1 MKTSYDV
8 SFLNSSKNPRQ
19 DNWIGQP
26 FVLSYLLSEPGTNF
40 MFRYQPYSLNHSRI
54 TKDQIYAARKVEK
67 EGDRVGTYED
77 GIVRRDHRG
86 IKQTERPRVEVHRV
100 LEAITQHGFQAT
112 LEDAEAIVDSL
123 LFVEKHTK
131 ETGSE
136 YERTFAEIDI
146 IDKFVNPVIM
156 RNNIRG
162 SRAEHIKDTVLHIY
176 RIFSLDTKRRG
187 QVSLLETMQR
197 IEETSEAIR
206 MGQYIL
212 NQMDI
217 MNDAIKGGYSLG
229 LRDSDHEGTE
239 KGNYVN
245 SDKADKYVSMN
256 EVLLAIRQRENIGH
270 KQPGY
275 KNGAPSLTQFES
287 ILLEDALKGVKPDI
301 HAKEYLPTVNVE
313 KKITLE
319 GHEQVGSLS
328 DSKHALEGHIIEDDT
343 LYAYGVSQLSAGL
356 LDTLNIAWLGRGKE
370 ARLPDD
376 TFADLGRN
384 KEIRSEN
391 FTFAEMQKSAGARID
406 TSNILADDKKAMES
420 RITTGDEKLAGHH
433 GRDAGKGD
441 YNKVALFDEKVAKD
455 SANNQPYFF
464 IDEIVNKEAWLY
476 DDFFYVDEKIDKD
489 ARITEQDITFI
500 DKQKSFDGWVIK
512 DNILRLD
519 LLPVDAWIIEDPT
532 TKVDKMEKVA
542 WIVNDIVTTNLMIDE
557 KIDGGAWI
565 EQRFHYFDLVKKDA
579 RPEQDLI
586 ERLEKVSMA
595 AWIRHMVR
603 MVSRREKASLLGKHW
618 QSVSKNFREAYE
630 IEENIRQQI
639 STLMDKEAK
648 AGRVIDDVE
657 KVIKES
663 KPALIIQELMA
674 DEVRL
679 DGMFTKILELSDRP
693 DAFSSAVQKVLL
705 SPEQERRS
713 FTLTEMNF
721 GDRETQ
727 LALVEELINAND
739 DTGDNGRDAMIVEGH
754 FLIQDQS
761 DWEDI
766 WNKRVTGVDILD
778 PPDSDFDY
786 SKLASQVYNLDTGVP
801 YKPMSPTNVADVRVR
816 TPLHHPMPEH
826 FDIGID
832 DSRELIVDNQ
842 IFRDV
847 VLAIESLKFRNK
859 LRYAG
864 MPAEKA
870 MRDLF
875 SKLFSWIQEAN
886 PDSAEYK
893 RMFRF
898 ARWYAESAVLRLS
911 EHILH
916 RVYNSWVSE
925 MNKGT
930 GLGTKYSQKGWFYFA
945 PAYAMQT
952 QSTKSVLSFE
962 KENYIDGQIILMGYF
977 DNPLSQGTM
986 ELRVDGEVVD
996 TWNTKGAF
1004 KRVIE
1009 LEQGSHNYDIVFTGD
1024 SGTVSLSRIEITG
1037 CEFVS
1042 AHTTSDDSNTNGLKA
1057 IQTLIDMLLSYFE
1070 LHHGD
1075 DKIKGTMEVKQ
1086 RRVWNTQT

>member
-54 TKDQIYAARKVEK
+54 SKEQTYAARKVEK

-100 LEAITQHGFQAT
+100 LEAITQHGFKAT
-112 LEDAEAIVDSL
+112 LEDAEALVDSL
-123 LFVEKHTK
+123 LFVDKHVK

-136 YERTFAEIDI
+136 YERTFSEVDI

-156 RNNIRG
+156 RSNIRG
-162 SRAEHIKDTVLHIY
+162 SRAEHVKDTVLHIY
-176 RIFSLDTKRRG
+176 RIFSLDTERRG
-187 QVSLLETMQR
+187 KVSLLETMHR
-197 IEETSEAIR
+197 MEETSEAIR

-212 NQMDI
+212 NYMDLI
-217 MNDAIKGGYSLG
+217 HNGITNGVSLG
-229 LRDSDHEGTE
+229 LRDDNHDGTK
-239 KGNYVN
+239 KGHYIN
-245 SDKADKYVSMN
+245 SDKADKLVTID
-256 EVLLAIRQRENIGH
+256 ELLLAIRHRENIGH
-270 KQPGY
+270 KPPSY

-287 ILLEDALKGVKPDI
+287 VLLRERLKSVKPDEYGS
-301 HAKEYLPTVNVE
+301 KYLPTVGVE
-313 KKITLE
+313 KKIILE
-319 GHEQVGSLS
+319 GHEQVGALS
-328 DSKHALEGHIIEDDT
+328 DSKHAPEGHIQKDDT
-343 LYAYGVSQLSAGL
+343 LYAYGTTQSSADV
-356 LDTLNIAWLGRGKE
+356 LDSLNIAWLGRGKE
-370 ARLPDD
+370 GILPDD

-391 FTFAEMQKSAGARID
+391 FTFADMQKSAGAFVQ
-406 TSNILADDKKAMES
+406 TSETLADDKKAMES
-420 RITTGDEKLAGHH
+420 RITIDDEKLGSHH

-441 YNKVALFDEKVAKD
+441 YNKIALFDEKVAKD

-464 IDEIVNKEAWLY
+464 IDEIINKEAWLY
-476 DDFFYVDEKIDKD
+476 DDFFYTDEKIGKE
-489 ARITEQDITFI
+489 AHITEQDITFL
-500 DKQKSFDGWVIK
+500 DKQKSFDGW
-512 DNILRLD
+512 ILDDTTLKLD
-519 LLPVDAWIIEDPT
+519 LLPSDAWVIEDPT
-532 TKVDKMEKVA
+532 IKVDKMEKTA
-542 WIVNDIVTTNLMIDE
+542 WIINDIVTTNLMIDE
-557 KIDGGAWI
+557 KIDGSAWV
-565 EQRFHYFDLVKKDA
+565 EQQFHYFDLVKKDA
-579 RPEQDLI
+579 KPEQDLI
-586 ERLEKVSMA
+586 VRLDKVHMA
-595 AWIRHMVR
+595 AWIRHTVR
-603 MVSRREKASLLGKHW
+603 MLSRREKASIIGKHW
-618 QSVSKNFREAYE
+618 QTVSKKLREAYE

-648 AGRVIDDVE
+648 AGRLVDDVE

-663 KPALIIQELMA
+663 KPALIVEEIIS

-679 DGMFTKILELSDRP
+679 DSMMTKLLDLSDRP
-693 DAFSSAVQKVLL
+693 DDFSSVVQKILL

-713 FTLTEMNF
+713 FTLTEIDF
-721 GDRETQ
+721 GDREKQ

-739 DTGDNGRDAMIVEGH
+739 DAGDNGRDAMIVESH

-801 YKPMSPTNVADVRVR
+801 YKPMSPTNVPDVRVR
-816 TPLHHPMPEH
+816 TPLHHPIPEH

-832 DSRELIVDNQ
+832 DSRELIVDNS

-870 MRDLF
+870 VRDLF
-875 SKLFSWIQEAN
+875 SKLFTWIQDAN
-886 PDSAEYK
+886 PDSDEYK

-916 RVYNSWVSE
+916 RIYDSWTSE
-925 MNKGT
+925 MHKGT
-930 GLGTKYSQKGWFYFA
+930 GLGVKNLNKGWFYFA

-996 TWNTKGAF
+996 AWNTKGAF

-1009 LEQGSHNYDIVFTGD
+1009 LEQGSHNYDIVFNGD